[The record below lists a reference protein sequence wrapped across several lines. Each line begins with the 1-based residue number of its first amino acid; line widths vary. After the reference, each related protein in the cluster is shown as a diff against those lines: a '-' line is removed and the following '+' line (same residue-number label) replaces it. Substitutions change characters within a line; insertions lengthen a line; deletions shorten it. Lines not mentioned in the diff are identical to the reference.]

1 VAGTSGSHGLE
12 LGTSSANWHVSGKM
26 WYSDGDGWRIAGA
39 RHTLNNVEAQD
50 NDLAGFRLICNLLA
64 ISNWLADSNS
74 YSGTKYTGWHSGLEV
89 GLLPATSATAQG
101 SASGGYNINIGTGR
115 AWDKNEGSRG
125 YNQKYGVVFRSGV
138 RGITMTNVQTGA
150 PSDSH
155 RNLTDGIVFLNPS
168 DLTNAANFVTA
179 CLSNGARMSSV

>member
-1 VAGTSGSHGLE
+1 
-12 LGTSSANWHVSGKM
+12 
-26 WYSDGDGWRIAGA
+26 
-39 RHTLNNVEAQD
+39 
-50 NDLAGFRLICNLLA
+50 
-64 ISNWLADSNS
+64 
-74 YSGTKYTGWHSGLEV
+74 
-89 GLLPATSATAQG
+89 LLPATSATAQG